1 MKVKDILKIDKPK
14 MFANKIM
21 YDINYEGYF
30 NAVTNDINEMTI
42 MDARMNLYLVR
53 EYTER
58 LLETLDKIEKD
69 M

>member
-1 MKVKDILKIDKPK
+1 MTVKDILKIDKPK
-14 MFANKIM
+14 IFADKVM

-42 MDARMNLYLVR
+42 ADARMNLYFVR
-53 EYTER
+53 EYAER
-58 LLETLDKIEKD
+58 LLEALDKIEKD